1 MKQVKCRIAWYYKL
15 LLIITVVLTL
25 LLFLDHNLYSMVVY
39 NELIQMTRFF
49 QIYTLKVIGAITF
62 LALICCSSL
71 VSAQRTGGKEV
82 SIMVSEPGH
91 PPTPPQPIAAVD
103 VQPEYPGGA
112 TKMRE
117 FIGRNLKYPKEAR
130 KSDVQGTVIAE
141 FWVNTDGKIE
151 RIKIIRSIG
160 YGTDEEVIRI
170 LKKMPRWKPAQFR
183 GKATA
188 TTFTLPFSFK
198 LTD

>member
-1 MKQVKCRIAWYYKL
+1 M
-15 LLIITVVLTL
+15 
-25 LLFLDHNLYSMVVY
+25 DHKLYSMVVY

-62 LALICCSSL
+62 LALICCSTL

-82 SIMVSEPGH
+82 SIMVSEPGTT
-91 PPTPPQPIAAVD
+91 PAPPQPIPAVD
-103 VQPEYPGGA
+103 VKPEYPGGA

-117 FIGRNLKYPKEAR
+117 FIGRNLKYPKAAQEAN
-130 KSDVQGTVIAE
+130 VQGTVFSE
-141 FWVNTDGKIE
+141 FWVNKDGKID

-160 YGTDEEVIRI
+160 HGTDEEVIRI
-170 LKKMPRWKPAQFR
+170 LKKMPKWKPAQFR

>member
-1 MKQVKCRIAWYYKL
+1 
-15 LLIITVVLTL
+15 
-25 LLFLDHNLYSMVVY
+25 
-39 NELIQMTRFF
+39 MTRFF
-49 QIYTLKVIGAITF
+49 QLSILKIFSNITF
-62 LALICCSSL
+62 LALICCSTL
-71 VSAQRTGGKEV
+71 VSAQRSGGKEV
-82 SIMVSEPGH
+82 SITVSEPGH
-91 PPTPPQPIAAVD
+91 HPAPPQPIPAID

-112 TKMRE
+112 AKMRE
-117 FIGRNLKYPKEAR
+117 FIGRNLKYPKAAQEAN
-130 KSDVQGTVIAE
+130 VQGTVFSE
-141 FWVNTDGKIE
+141 FWVNTDGKID

-160 YGTDEEVIRI
+160 HGTDEEVIRI